1 MDFTKL
7 TPMMKQYFEI
17 KNEYKD
23 FILFYRLGDFY
34 EMFFDDAITAAREL
48 ELTLTGRNCG
58 LEERAPLCGIPH
70 HAADVYIGRIV
81 EKGYKVAIC
90 EQVEDPATAKGIVK
104 REVVRIITPGTV
116 IDPTMLDEKRNNYIL
131 SIYKHKYTAIAFAD
145 ITTGEFKTTLFDP
158 QVDSYRLLEEI
169 QKVEPR
175 EIAVS
180 SQFDKQ
186 FPWLSKALANQ
197 YTLTVLRDAN
207 FQHDGARQVIQRI
220 FGVYSIESLGLA
232 PEEEQSVAVGALL
245 QYIEETQ
252 KVPLKHFDR
261 IEHYNQHSY
270 MMLDRFTRRN
280 LELIETMRDKNKKG
294 SLLGILDKTCTAMGG
309 RKIRQWIEQP
319 LIDLEAI
326 RQRQEV
332 VACLI
337 DDLFLREEIKV
348 ILRQI
353 YDLERLSSKLVYG
366 NVNARDLLALK
377 QSISL
382 LPDLKALIAQH
393 DIALL
398 DQLSNELDLLEDI
411 KTLIENAIV
420 EEPPIGIKEGH
431 IFNNDYTAELR
442 DYRDILT
449 NGKNWILDI
458 EERERQATGIK
469 TLKIGFNKVFGYYI
483 DITRANVKLVPE
495 SYIRKQTLANSERYI
510 TPELKTLEEKVLGAE
525 EKMVALEYQLFVE
538 LRENLV
544 KEVQR
549 IKKTADVV
557 ASIDVLYAFSDVAYH
572 LNYVKPTVTSGSE
585 IHISNGRHPVVEGL
599 MEKGQFVSNDTTLD
613 QDENQFYI
621 ITGPNMAGKS
631 TYLRQ
636 VALITLMAQ
645 LGSFV
650 PANEATIS
658 IVDRIFTRVG
668 ASDDLSQGQSTFMVE
683 MNELANILNNASE
696 KSLIILD
703 EIGRGTSTYDG
714 LSIAWSVV
722 EYLSKK
728 DGISAK
734 TLFATHYHELTEL
747 EGRFHG
753 VKNYCIAVK
762 EVGDDI
768 VFLRKIIRGGAS
780 QSYGI
785 QVAKLAGLPSEVIER
800 AKEILKKLE
809 ESDINNNIDALRE
822 DITKHDLNLV
832 NETSVKE
839 DNYNK
844 AEASVQP
851 IAHKKHQAPNH
862 SDSQISFFANTK
874 EAQLIDKLSDID
886 VMALTPMAAMNI
898 LYELINEAKQ
908 VSGGK
913 S

>member
-1 MDFTKL
+1 MDTNKL
-7 TPMMKQYFEI
+7 TPMMRQYFDI

-34 EMFFDDAITAAREL
+34 EMFFEDAITAAREL

-58 LEERAPLCGIPH
+58 LEERAPLCGVPY
-70 HAADVYIGRIV
+70 HAADVYIGRMV

-90 EQVEDPATAKGIVK
+90 EQVEDPAIAKGIVK

-116 IDPTMLDEKRNNYIL
+116 IDPTMLDEKRNNYVL
-131 SIYKHKYTAIAFAD
+131 SLYKHKYTAIAFAD
-145 ITTGEFKTTLFDP
+145 ITTGEFKTTLFEP

-169 QKVEPR
+169 QKIEPR
-175 EIAVS
+175 EVVVS
-180 SQFDKQ
+180 NQFEKQ
-186 FPWLSKALANQ
+186 FPWLLKMLSQQ
-197 YTLTVLRDAN
+197 YTLSVLKEVQ
-207 FQHDGARQVIQRI
+207 FQSDGARQAIQRI
-220 FGVYSIESLGLA
+220 FGVYSVESLGLA
-232 PEEEQSVAVGALL
+232 PEEEQSIAVGALL

-261 IEHYNQHSY
+261 VEHYHQNSY

-294 SLLGILDKTCTAMGG
+294 ALLGILDKTCTAMGG

-319 LIDLEAI
+319 LIDLERI
-326 RQRQEV
+326 HQRQEV
-332 VACLI
+332 VAHFI
-337 DDLFLREEIKV
+337 SDLFLREEIKT

-366 NVNARDLLALK
+366 NVNARDLTALK
-377 QSISL
+377 QSLSL
-382 LPDLKALIAQH
+382 LPDLKALISHQ

-398 DQLSNELDLLEDI
+398 DQLANDLDLLEDI
-411 KTLIENAIV
+411 RKLIEEAIID
-420 EEPPIGIKEGH
+420 EPPISIKEGYL
-431 IFNNDYTAELR
+431 FRPSYTEDLAA
-442 DYRDILT
+442 YREILT

-458 EERERQATGIK
+458 EERERQVTGIK

-483 DITRANVKLVPE
+483 DITRANAKLVPE
-495 SYIRKQTLANSERYI
+495 TYIRKQTLANSERYI
-510 TPELKTLEEKVLGAE
+510 TPELKALEEKVLGAE

-538 LRENLV
+538 LRELLV
-544 KEVQR
+544 KQVQR

-572 LNYVKPTVTSGSE
+572 LNYTRPTVSTE
-585 IHISNGRHPVVEGL
+585 TAINIKNGRHPVVESL
-599 MEKGQFVSNDTTLD
+599 MDKGQFVSNDTNLD

-650 PANEATIS
+650 PAEEATIS

-683 MNELANILNNASE
+683 MNELANILNNATE
-696 KSLIILD
+696 RSLIILD

-728 DGISAK
+728 EGIRAK

-762 EVGDDI
+762 EIGDDI

-785 QVAKLAGLPSEVIER
+785 QVAKLAGLPDEVIQR
-800 AKEILKKLE
+800 AKDILRKLE
-809 ESDINNNIDALRE
+809 ESDINNNLDAL
-822 DITKHDLNLV
+822 
-832 NETSVKE
+832 KE
-839 DNYNK
+839 K
-844 AEASVQP
+844 PRKVAQKSGELKTIEKEPQ
-851 IAHKKHQAPNH
+851 QA
-862 SDSQISFFANTK
+862 QLTFFANTK
-874 EAQLIDKLSDID
+874 ENRLVEKLAAID
-886 VMALTPMAAMNI
+886 VMSLTPMAAINL
-898 LYELINEAKQ
+898 LYEMIGEAKS
-908 VSGGK
+908 VSGDR